1 MFVHRSLFAG
11 VRTERFCNVLSSSK
25 IRELDVRGP
34 FRGRL
39 LEGVGEGD
47 EVFDT
52 EAFWAEV
59 EDGLAEEGEDLLLIP
74 AFA

>member
-1 MFVHRSLFAG
+1 MV
-11 VRTERFCNVLSSSK
+11 NSSK
-25 IRELDVRGP
+25 MRELDVRGP

-39 LEGVGEGD
+39 LKGAGEGD

-52 EAFWAEV
+52 EAFGAEV
-59 EDGLAEEGEDLLLIP
+59 EDGLAEEGGNLLFIP